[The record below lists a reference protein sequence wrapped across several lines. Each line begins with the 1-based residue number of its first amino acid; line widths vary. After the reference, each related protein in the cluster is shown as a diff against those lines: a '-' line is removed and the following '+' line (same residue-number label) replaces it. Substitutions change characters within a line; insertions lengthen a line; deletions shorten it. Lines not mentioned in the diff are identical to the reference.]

1 MTTEIILS
9 CKKCGT
15 SFSVFGKKNI
25 KTFCSRKC
33 ANSRTWTEEDKKK
46 KSVALKNSSKAK
58 LVAQKRILLKT
69 EKICSCGKSF
79 FVLPCKMQQQY
90 CSTRCSDQYKIKA
103 GGGYRERS
111 GRSKSGY
118 YKGIYCG
125 STYELCWVIYN
136 LDHNIS
142 FQRFP
147 GYIANEQIKYYP
159 DFLLNEKHIIEI
171 KGYENKEKVQAKC
184 DLAKQKG
191 YDIKVLYKNDLKPY
205 FEHVKLKYGTKKF
218 HTLYDGYKPSY
229 TYECCF
235 CLTSFNTEKQRKG
248 SVLFCGKSCAIKFNR
263 LKCPK
268 FNKAP

>member
-15 SFSVFGKKNI
+15 SFSVFGNKNI

-33 ANSRTWTEEDKKK
+33 ANSRTWTEEDKNK

-58 LVAQKRILLKT
+58 LVAQKQIVPKT

-79 FVLPCKMQQQY
+79 FVLPCKMRQQY

-125 STYELCWVIYN
+125 STYELCWVIYS
-136 LDHNIS
+136 LDHNVP

-159 DFLLNEKHIIEI
+159 DFLLNEKQIIEI

-184 DLAKQKG
+184 ELAKEKG
-191 YDIKVLYKNDLKPY
+191 FNIKVLYKNDLKTH
-205 FEHVKLKYGTKKF
+205 FEYVKLKYKTDKF
-218 HTLYDGYKPSY
+218 YILYDDYKPSY
-229 TYECCF
+229 VYECSF
-235 CLTSFNTEKQRKG
+235 CKKNFNRDKQTKTKN
-248 SVLFCGKSCAIKFNR
+248 VLCSKICSMKFNR
-263 LKCPK
+263 LLL
-268 FNKAP
+268 AGSID